1 MAFVNIKKAKNG
13 KLTFDIKEMDISI
26 VNSLR
31 RIIISEVPTVALAFD
46 PLSDNNPDITITV
59 NNTAL
64 HNEFLAHRLSL
75 IPLKFDDKTISDFNP
90 EEYIFKLKMKN
101 TGTDT
106 VNVTSNDIKIYNS
119 KDIKYPDTFHEA
131 IFPKD
136 IVTKDYI
143 LINKLR
149 PNIYNPD
156 KGEEIDIV
164 FKGSKNIGKLHSRWS
179 PVSCCTLSNIV
190 DEEEANIVLKQKLK
204 DLAEQ
209 KGSPLSQKDI
219 DTHTGRF
226 NSLDK
231 YRHFKKNKYGEANE
245 FHFIIESECGL
256 TPEYIFQQAFDI
268 LISKLDDFSVKL
280 EVLQIKKVQD
290 NQNFYEVIIPDED
303 YTLLN
308 VLQCMTYNYEI
319 RGNDQTQLE
328 YIGYYQPHPLDNKM
342 VLKIKFK
349 TDTDVVSFIRTNII
363 KIVESLKESKDTWI
377 KQTHIKK

>member
-1 MAFVNIKKAKNG
+1 MAFLNIKNAKNG
-13 KLTFDIKEMDISI
+13 KLTFDIKDMDISI

-46 PLSDNNPDITITV
+46 PLSDNNPDITIRV

-75 IPLKFDDKTISDFNP
+75 IPMKFDDGTITDFNP
-90 EEYIFKLKMKN
+90 DEYIFKLKMKN

-106 VNVTSNDIKIYNS
+106 INVTSNNIEIFNS
-119 KDIKYPDTFHEA
+119 KDVKYSDSFHES

-136 IVTKDYI
+136 AFTKDYI

-149 PNIYNPD
+149 PNIYNSD

-164 FKGSKNIGKLHSRWS
+164 FKGSKNIGKAHSRWC

-190 DEEEANIVLKQKLK
+190 DAEDANNALKNRLK
-204 DLAEQ
+204 ELSTQ
-209 KGSPLSQKDI
+209 KGSPLSQKEI
-219 DTHTGRF
+219 DTHTSRF
-226 NSLDK
+226 NSLDR
-231 YRHFKKNKYGEANE
+231 YRHFKKNKYGEADE
-245 FHFIIESECGL
+245 FHFIIESECGM
-256 TPEYIFQQAFDI
+256 TPGYIFQQAFDI
-268 LISKLDDFSVKL
+268 LINKLEDFSLKL

-290 NQNFYEVIIPDED
+290 NQNFYEIIIPDED

-308 VLQCMTYNYEI
+308 VLQCMIYNYEV

-342 VLKIKFK
+342 ILKVKLK
-349 TDTDVVSFIRTNII
+349 TDADVISLIRANIT
-363 KIVESLKESKDTWI
+363 KIIEFLNECKETWI
-377 KQTHIKK
+377 NQTQTKK